1 MTEVPN
7 LHRPPPPPPPP
18 PMQPFSNPSSGLL
31 QEEPELQEEE
41 FYVQPKPF
49 DDFDSFSPP
58 NNLSSSSLIDDH
70 TTPFNFWF
78 DLDEEP
84 QNPGSEYE
92 DPSSIF
98 YMEENDEQMNFVS
111 DLFECRETLLTEDP
125 IWEFNPDQA
134 DGSGSYSSIGSELE
148 SNLRLRVVRIDTDS
162 DSEEFEVNSGFIN
175 NDNDNYDG
183 FVINNNIHYGENERV
198 EFEWEEVTE
207 SIFFDERENLNS
219 VIDRIEEITVS
230 SDITSELGYEE
241 EEEERNL
248 EWEVL
253 LAADNLNR
261 NFEFEYSEEINND
274 GSEFSRINL
283 PEDYMSTLE
292 YDTLFGQ
299 LIENEN
305 ALKGSPPAAKSVVD
319 NLPCV
324 VLTKEENNSEF
335 VCAICK
341 DEFAVGEKMTK
352 MPCCHLYHGECILGW
367 LRIRNTCP
375 VCRYELPTDDADYEK
390 RRNERVSNGVGAE
403 LRYNFELLP

>member
-18 PMQPFSNPSSGLL
+18 PMRPFSNPSSGLL

-58 NNLSSSSLIDDH
+58 NYLSSSSLIDDH

-148 SNLRLRVVRIDTDS
+148 SNLRLRVVRIDSDS
-162 DSEEFEVNSGFIN
+162 DSEEFEANSGFIN

-207 SIFFDERENLNS
+207 K
-219 VIDRIEEITVS
+219 
-230 SDITSELGYEE
+230 LGYEE

-261 NFEFEYSEEINND
+261 NFEFEYPEEINND

-299 LIENEN
+299 LIENECF
-305 ALKGSPPAAKSVVD
+305 KG
-319 NLPCV
+319 
-324 VLTKEENNSEF
+324 
-335 VCAICK
+335 
-341 DEFAVGEKMTK
+341 
-352 MPCCHLYHGECILGW
+352 
-367 LRIRNTCP
+367 
-375 VCRYELPTDDADYEK
+375 YELPTDDADYEK
-390 RRNERVSNGVGAE
+390 RRNERVSNGVAAE